1 MGVRFD
7 HEETRLPILRRR
19 EIVEDPG
26 KALEGLKAKTV
37 SRRNLL
43 TVGAAASAAAVA
55 GVAAPSLFGVASAAG
70 QGRRMTIRTDNVTIT
85 LNVLPPPSATFFITI
100 GNITQVDGM
109 GASGVFFCRGVFTNP
124 AALGLPPLSAGTPA
138 VGGLTFVEQRF
149 RIDGQGTII
158 GSGDEGDL
166 PLAVLGGTGRFIGEH
181 GSYTADSGLPIPV
194 GAGVINYTFS
204 LRRG

>member
-1 MGVRFD
+1 M
-7 HEETRLPILRRR
+7 LILRGR
-19 EIVEDPG
+19 EIVEDPE

-37 SRRNLL
+37 SRRSLL

-55 GVAAPSLFGVASAAG
+55 GVAAPSLAGVAFAAG
-70 QGRRMTIRTDNVTIT
+70 EGRQMTIRTENVTIT
-85 LNVLPPPSATFFITI
+85 LNVLPAPSATFFITI

-109 GASGVFFCRGVFTNP
+109 GASGLFYCRGVFTNP
-124 AALGLPPLSAGTPA
+124 GALDLPPLNPVTPA
-138 VGGLTFVEQRF
+138 VAGLTFVEQRF

-166 PLAVLGGTGRFIGEH
+166 PLAVLGGTGRFTGVH
-181 GSYTADSGLPIPV
+181 GSYTADAGLPIPV
-194 GAGVINYTFS
+194 GAGIINYTFS